1 MNKYKYLIMSIM
13 LFLPVSGGAE
23 SKDNIDGKK
32 YQSIMSY
39 TEFKWIE
46 NEEPRRVVLPKCI
59 MSQERLSFINE
70 SLDIADLDRGHLGI
84 GHLGIGH
91 LGIRY
96 IEIARYLTNEVFTAV
111 DIDVKVDYTEQNQCK
126 CIMSQERL
134 SVINK
139 SLDEGRI
146 GVAKTL
152 INDIVTTA
160 DTGVKVDDTEE
171 NKDNCIMS
179 NEGLLL
185 ANESLDRG
193 SLEVAK
199 INEVATVAD
208 TELL

>member
-39 TEFKWIE
+39 AEFKKIG
-46 NEEPRRVVLPKCI
+46 NEKSRRVVLPKCI
-59 MSQERLSFINE
+59 MSQERLSLINE
-70 SLDIADLDRGHLGI
+70 SLDIAYLDRGHLGI
-84 GHLGIGH
+84 GYLGIG
-91 LGIRY
+91 Y
-96 IEIARYLTNEVFTAV
+96 IEVARNLINEVFTAV
-111 DIDVKVDYTEQNQCK
+111 DIGVKVDYTEQNKCK
-126 CIMSQERL
+126 CIMSQQRL
-134 SVINK
+134 SLLNDGLDKGYIQLAKVI
-139 SLDEGRI
+139 
-146 GVAKTL
+146 
-152 INDIVTTA
+152 INQVVITAVDI
-160 DTGVKVDDTEE
+160 GVKVDDIEK
-171 NKDNCIMS
+171 NKDECIMS
-179 NEGLLL
+179 DEGLLL